1 MTKKPDTKKKTS
13 SKKTA
18 AVKARSASAKKS
30 ARTKTA
36 AKKPVQQKDI
46 RKELIRELTVICKEL
61 DEESLQFLVRQAGV
75 LYHSSRVQE
84 VADES
89 RRLTAKARALNKLKG
104 KGYGD
109 KYSIQVKEGDDGSY
123 FMIGVN
129 NYRSFFAR
137 DEMKKLVRMCH
148 ASKDSRD
155 ASRRMYAWFDRERG
169 DILYNTDINGP
180 TDPALETIYNYI
192 IKTYDVKD

>member
-1 MTKKPDTKKKTS
+1 MTKKTDIEKKTS
-13 SKKTA
+13 SKKTTA
-18 AVKARSASAKKS
+18 AKTKGVSAQKKARS
-30 ARTKTA
+30 TKA
-36 AKKPVQQKDI
+36 AQKPTQQKDI
-46 RKELIRELTVICKEL
+46 RKELIRDLTVICKEL
-61 DEESLQFLVRQAGV
+61 DEEGLQFLVRQAGV
-75 LYHSSRVQE
+75 LYHNSRVQE

-109 KYSIQVKEGDDGSY
+109 KYSIKVKEGDDGSY

-148 ASKDSRD
+148 ASKDARD

-192 IKTYDVKD
+192 INTYDVKD